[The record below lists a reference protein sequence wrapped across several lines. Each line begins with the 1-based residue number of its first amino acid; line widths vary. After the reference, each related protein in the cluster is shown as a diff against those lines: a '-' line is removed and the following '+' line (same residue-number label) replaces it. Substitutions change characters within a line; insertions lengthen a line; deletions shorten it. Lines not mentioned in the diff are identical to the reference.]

1 MIDCFELLLSVKGW
15 IAIYFFS
22 FVFAGVET
30 NVCLFFLILWNFI
43 LLGVYMG
50 THAPLVFQWTFSTD
64 LPHFLLNGK
73 KHPVTS
79 RYFLGLVS
87 ICQSG
92 FLMFFPFPQC
102 LYILPKQHTRFM
114 LPSVTKDSMVIF
126 VCLGSYI
133 WYWHPKIILIKSFIR
148 DDII

>member
-1 MIDCFELLLSVKGW
+1 MNS
-15 IAIYFFS
+15 
-22 FVFAGVET
+22 
-30 NVCLFFLILWNFI
+30 NLFFLLRFCWSWDKC
-43 LLGVYMG
+43 LS
-50 THAPLVFQWTFSTD
+50 VFSYFVKLYPSWCIHGHSCSTGLSMNLSTD